1 MSKIIT
7 IVAGVKNVLQKTKC
21 VCIGHMQYADG
32 QKIREDISK
41 KLGVMGIEM
50 WNHYKKP
57 FITNF
62 DESPEMQSQLKRWL
76 ENGEFDRVI
85 DYSPIRIYDL
95 ALIDK
100 SDFVIFIY
108 DPDVVTCGSWEEF
121 FTANRIKRPIFF
133 VNIKGKKRTPLWVFW
148 TLKNHH
154 YIYNSIDECLE
165 TIEKI
170 NSGSIPLDSDRWRL
184 LQIEHR

>member
-1 MSKIIT
+1 MSKMIT
-7 IVAGVKNVLQKTKC
+7 TVAGVKDVLYKTRC

-32 QKIREDISK
+32 QDVRENISK
-41 KLGVMGIEM
+41 RLEEMGIIM

-62 DESPEMQSQLKRWL
+62 DESSEMQVKFKQWL
-76 ENGEFDRVI
+76 EIGECDRII

-108 DPDVVTCGSWEEF
+108 DPDIVTCGSWEEF

-133 VNIKGKKRTPLWVFW
+133 VNTKGKKKTPLWVFW

-154 YIYNSIDECLE
+154 YIYNSIDECID
-165 TIEKI
+165 TIRKI
-170 NSGSIPLDSDRWRL
+170 NLGEIPLDSDRWRL
-184 LQIEHR
+184 LNPSFR